1 MKVWEQKLVP
11 MGFTFAG
18 LLFLLAAVVKPLIKG
33 QPINA
38 VFLILGA
45 LCLILGIATWR
56 KSGGGFG
63 SPSA

>member
-11 MGFTFAG
+11 IGFTLSG

-38 VFLILGA
+38 AFLSLGA
-45 LCLILGIATWR
+45 LFLILGIATWR
-56 KSGGGFG
+56 KAG